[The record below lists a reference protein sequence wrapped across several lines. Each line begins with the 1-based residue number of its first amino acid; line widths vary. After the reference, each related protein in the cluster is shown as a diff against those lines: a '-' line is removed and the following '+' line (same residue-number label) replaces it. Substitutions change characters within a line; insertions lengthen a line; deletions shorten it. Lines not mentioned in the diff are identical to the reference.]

1 MTVKELHVN
10 FDIAAQEVNS
20 NRFDEVTSEE
30 KDILLNNAMFKFI
43 NDTLENT
50 TNAVREGYQDTVKRY
65 DELEALYEN
74 IELPLYNIDERKQFL
89 FLPPDYLHYDY
100 SESAVFNNCQST
112 ILTEVN
118 EDYWIYTLEFENFDE
133 NIAEDLIFEYN
144 SVDYFDVSDYP
155 DIATNIYGNDIKFI
169 LIKSIIDS
177 LQYFLKNKDNA
188 VSMYW
193 EKFNGKFYKNSF
205 IFVSKLNNE
214 VFRLKTSNKMITAT
228 LQPKLELSKFELPI
242 TLWSPNRLIKTSA
255 KHLLNSNFGN
265 TKFSSPIITIE
276 NGKLIFHCNSIFK
289 ANKVNLG
296 YLRIPKRINLYTNQT
311 CELAEQT
318 HRKIVQSAVQFFKG
332 ISNNPEYKNI
342 INENLTI

>member
-30 KDILLNNAMFKFI
+30 KDILLNNAMLKFI

-50 TNAVREGYQDTVKRY
+50 TNPIKEGYQDTIKRY

-74 IELPLYNIDERKQFL
+74 MELQVYNIDDRKQFV
-89 FLPPDYLHYDY
+89 FLPPDYLHYDF
-100 SESAVFNNCQST
+100 SESKVFNNCNQNNL
-112 ILTEVN
+112 IELQD
-118 EDYWIYTLEFENFDE
+118 DYYIYTLEFEDFVE
-133 NIAEDLIFEYN
+133 NIAEDFKFEYN
-144 SVDYFDVSDYP
+144 STTYFNVADYP
-155 DIATNIYGNDIKFI
+155 EIANNIYGNEIKFI
-169 LIKSIIDS
+169 LIKSIIDN

-188 VSMYW
+188 VYMYW
-193 EKFNGKFYKNSF
+193 EKFNNKFYKNSF

-214 VFRLKTSNKMITAT
+214 VFKLGTSNNMITAT
-228 LQPKLELSKFELPI
+228 LQPKLTLKRFSLSDTI
-242 TLWSPNRLIKTSA
+242 YSVNRLVKTSA
-255 KHLLNSNFGN
+255 KYLLNSNFGN

-276 NGKLIFHCNSIFK
+276 NGKLILHCNSKFK
-289 ANKVNLG
+289 STKVNLG
-296 YLRIPKRINLYTNQT
+296 YLRIPKRINLYTNQS
-311 CELAEQT
+311 CELSESS
-318 HRKIVQSAVQFFKG
+318 HRKIVQYAVQFFKG